1 MPTVFSANAL
11 PVLVGS
17 MPHADHRQA
26 VDLIFAATPQIPIW
40 PQLPKY
46 PIEGMLRQFLPGMPG
61 VTELDGKIF
70 VDAQGA
76 DFDERFLAFFEE
88 YLLVEEGGAAL
99 EQSRFAMSPEEAGGF
114 FAFLEEAERRR
125 EQLTA
130 LKGQITGPITFCT
143 GLVDQD
149 GRAVFYNDQLRD
161 AAVKLLAMKAR
172 WQTRMMARVKEQPL
186 IFFDEPG
193 LAGFG
198 SSAFITI
205 TPADIAGCF
214 SEVFAGVH
222 QEGGLAG
229 VHVCAN
235 TEWSVIF
242 DTAVDIV
249 NFDAYSYFDKLLLY
263 PRQLISFFDRGG
275 ILASGIVPTAAEQ
288 ISVETAASLADKWFD
303 QARQLGRLGIDER
316 TVFEQTLITPSCGTG
331 AISEALAE
339 AVLRLTG
346 EVSALVRAR
355 LG

>member
-1 MPTVFSANAL
+1 
-11 PVLVGS
+11 
-17 MPHADHRQA
+17 
-26 VDLIFAATPQIPIW
+26 
-40 PQLPKY
+40 
-46 PIEGMLRQFLPGMPG
+46 
-61 VTELDGKIF
+61 
-70 VDAQGA
+70 
-76 DFDERFLAFFEE
+76 
-88 YLLVEEGGAAL
+88 
-99 EQSRFAMSPEEAGGF
+99 MSPEEAGGF
-114 FAFLEEAERRR
+114 FAFLEEAGRRR

-172 WQTRMMARVKEQPL
+172 WQTRMMAQVKERPL

-249 NFDAYSYFDKLLLY
+249 NFDAYSYFDKLRLY
-263 PRQLISFFDRGG
+263 PQQLTAFFARGG

-288 ISVETAASLADKWFD
+288 IRDESAASLADKWFE
-303 QARQLGRLGIDER
+303 QTRQLGRLGIDER
-316 TVFEQTLITPSCGTG
+316 TVFAQTLITPSCGTG
-331 AISEALAE
+331 AISEELAE
-339 AVLRLTG
+339 TVLRLTG
-346 EVSALVRAR
+346 EVSALIRTE